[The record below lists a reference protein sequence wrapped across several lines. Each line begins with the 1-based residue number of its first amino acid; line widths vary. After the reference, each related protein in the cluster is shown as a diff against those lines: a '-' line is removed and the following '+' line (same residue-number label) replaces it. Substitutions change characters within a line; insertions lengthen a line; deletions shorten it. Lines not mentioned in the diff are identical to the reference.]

1 MNITNDS
8 NKNIN
13 NDCDNDTEDTMT
25 EKDKTQNHHNYQ
37 NNNPKEIDA
46 LSQATHH
53 LGGKKGTL
61 TRLDPVQ

>member
-25 EKDKTQNHHNYQ
+25 EKDKT
-37 NNNPKEIDA
+37 
-46 LSQATHH
+46 
-53 LGGKKGTL
+53 
-61 TRLDPVQ
+61 